1 MNVNKKRVL
10 TLLSIFLLHSQTY
23 IAKTKTTLVSTTE
36 ETCNK
41 TNFKHIINSNQFE
54 ELFFVNEIPVLED
67 DYYQRLDEA
76 EQIEREQKR
85 KKEIETRKSKIEF
98 ATTAQNKITAKLILK
113 IIEQIEETTPKLQ
126 HPALANYLLFSSET
140 IPSKHELEELL
151 SIITY
156 IKREIPKLIAS
167 HDTPRLEF
175 YESKLSPYPEK
186 LELLFR
192 SSINEAIEKSDN
204 TSSLK
209 ELLELIADE

>member
-1 MNVNKKRVL
+1 MNANKKNLILLATIVL
-10 TLLSIFLLHSQTY
+10 FQAQTNVAQ
-23 IAKTKTTLVSTTE
+23 IKTTLVSTTE
-36 ETCNK
+36 ESFNN

-54 ELFFVNEIPVLED
+54 EQFFVNAIPVLED
-67 DYYQRLDEA
+67 DYYQKLDEA
-76 EQIEREQKR
+76 EQIEREQRR
-85 KKEIETRKSKIEF
+85 KKEVERRKAKIEF
-98 ATTAQNKITAKLILK
+98 AVTAQNKITSKLILN
-113 IIEQIEETTPKLQ
+113 IIDQIEETTPKLQ

-140 IPSKHELEELL
+140 IPSRHEFEELVA
-151 SIITY
+151 IISY

-192 SSINEAIEKSDN
+192 SSVNEAIEKSDN